1 VHGEAYSEWREK
13 MSFKNSV
20 SIVDVP
26 KSDPNHAHQ
35 SRTFSAERL
44 LCLQAL
50 IMDGGHQ
57 MAQIKNNLNSE

>member
-1 VHGEAYSEWREK
+1 